1 MLKTKQQ
8 KKGKQKITFKSEGIV
23 ILPLKNL
30 YYYLVVTRCFF
41 FFLTKM
47 KMVEKVKLI

>member
-30 YYYLVVTRCFF
+30 YYYLAVTRCI